1 MERDFVR
8 SCPIV
13 RTIWGDPDMVL
24 LIFAGAAAEFALNR
38 AVDWL
43 FVTGNLPNDPIGRLF
58 STVHSAQ
65 RIIFASEDNAQK
77 TLVSI
82 SAAHAAVERRR
93 GQQIPDWAYRDVLYM
108 LVDYSLRAYRLLHG
122 ALTAAEQEE
131 LYEMFLRVG
140 RGLHISR
147 LPSTFSAW
155 QQDRERHLRSDLVHS
170 EFTQRLFGQYR
181 LHLGAWRYLILL
193 EVQAI
198 LVPERVKDLLELKP
212 KRLMVGSSVQLYAL
226 LRHVGLQPFVQRA
239 LVPRKYWDDLGT
251 LERLPPGSGA
261 GPSAS

>member
-1 MERDFVR
+1 MQSDLVR

-43 FVTGNLPNDPIGRLF
+43 FVTGSLPNNPIERLF
-58 STVHSAQ
+58 STVQSAQ
-65 RIIFASEDNAQK
+65 RIIFASDEEDAQE

-93 GQQIPDWAYRDVLYM
+93 GEQIPDWAYRDVLYM
-108 LVDYSLRAYRLLHG
+108 LVDHSLRAYRLLQG
-122 ALTAAEQEE
+122 PLKAAEQEE

-140 RGLHISR
+140 RGLRIPQ
-147 LPSTFSAW
+147 LPSNFSEW
-155 QQDRERHLRSDLVHS
+155 REDRERHLRSDLVYS
-170 EFTQRLFGQYR
+170 EFTQRLFDQYR

-198 LVPERVKDLLELKP
+198 LVPERVRDLLGLRPKP
-212 KRLMVGSSVQLYAL
+212 LMVGSSVQLYAL

-239 LVPRKYWDDLGT
+239 LIPRQYWKEVGT
-251 LERLPPGSGA
+251 LKRSPTA
-261 GPSAS
+261 